1 MSTVAESSE
10 TTKTDKVTFMQ
21 RWHMLERWQQWA
33 ALIVVALALYLLP
46 VLNPPIISTDGASA
60 LPKAVAGNVEQLN
73 AVMRSLTGSDLT
85 DMLGLGDEPPHT
97 PEPIVVDGLQD
108 ASLARVRA
116 QQLVEAGWTRADI
129 AAELGWGPG
138 NVGKLLC
145 GQTERIR
152 VATATK
158 IRELHARE
166 IGGTR

>member
-1 MSTVAESSE
+1 MRLMETVPGNTSTY
-10 TTKTDKVTFMQ
+10 T
-21 RWHMLERWQQWA
+21 
-33 ALIVVALALYLLP
+33 
-46 VLNPPIISTDGASA
+46 SA
-60 LPKAVAGNVEQLN
+60 LDTLAAAKAYITRHAP
-73 AVMRSLTGSDLT
+73 DLI
-85 DMLGLGDEPPHT
+85 DMLGLGAEPPHA

-116 QQLVEAGWTRADI
+116 QQLVDAGWTRMTL

-158 IRELHARE
+158 IPELHARE
-166 IGGTR
+166 VG